1 MKKITAEIH
10 LIIAFILDNNLF
22 WLNFSIIVEGINQP
36 IFTLLVTTST
46 ELFNFGGIVIV
57 THNTGSMEYQ
67 KQK

>member
-22 WLNFSIIVEGINQP
+22 WLWRGGDKPTNIHTIGYNI
-36 IFTLLVTTST
+36 T

-57 THNTGSMEYQ
+57 THNTGSREYQ